1 MLIGE
6 DSARGH
12 VVRIVRTVNIANGR
26 CSYRFG
32 DVCGSILGRGNFGF
46 GPDRARRI
54 LLGGKRVRIDE
65 CFFRTVRPQQ
75 KCSHAASM
83 FDHSRTGDEFFA
95 LSIVVQLDVWPK
107 QPIDQAGL
115 LLLRPACRDTQA
127 G

>member
-46 GPDRARRI
+46 GTDRARRI

-65 CFFRTVRPQQ
+65 
-75 KCSHAASM
+75 
-83 FDHSRTGDEFFA
+83 
-95 LSIVVQLDVWPK
+95 
-107 QPIDQAGL
+107 
-115 LLLRPACRDTQA
+115 
-127 G
+127 